1 MSGFITVAARCA
13 IIGGVLRIVASFIP
27 YIPESP
33 WPESPWPESP
43 WLEGYYAVIGI
54 CLMFGLIG
62 IFVQTVDIVSV
73 WGKFGWTIAMIGQ
86 ASIIGP
92 DARMF
97 GIDFY
102 MAGSFILLPGL
113 AIWSLALLRGGVM
126 RAAAGWWLTGGALA
140 AATIL
145 SGIAGLVPAAGVAL
159 GLGFVVA
166 GRAGLAQPQPAPKP
180 TIHPA

>member
-1 MSGFITVAARCA
+1 MSGLITIAARCA

-27 YIPESP
+27 YIPEN
-33 WPESPWPESP
+33 PWPESP
-43 WLEGYYAVIGI
+43 WLEGYYAVIDI

-62 IFVQTVDIVSV
+62 IFAQTVDKIGV
-73 WGKFGWTIAMIGQ
+73 WGKLGWTVAMIGQ

-102 MAGSFILLPGL
+102 LAGCVILLTGL

-126 RAAAGWWLTGGALA
+126 RAAAGWWLTCGGLA
-140 AATIL
+140 VATIL

-159 GLGFVVA
+159 GLGFVLS
-166 GRAGLAQPQPAPKP
+166 GRACLAAIQHA
-180 TIHPA
+180 

>member
-1 MSGFITVAARCA
+1 MSGLITIAARCA
-13 IIGGVLRIVASFIP
+13 IIGGVLRMVASFIP

-33 WPESPWPESP
+33 W
-43 WLEGYYAVIGI
+43 LEGYYAVIDI

-62 IFVQTVDIVSV
+62 IFAQTVDLVSV
-73 WGKFGWTIAMIGQ
+73 WGKSGWTIAMIGQ

-102 MAGSFILLPGL
+102 LAGSVILLTGL
-113 AIWSLALLRGGVM
+113 TIWSLAMLRGGVM
-126 RAAAGWWLTGGALA
+126 RAAAGWWLICGALA
-140 AATIL
+140 VATIL

-166 GRAGLAQPQPAPKP
+166 GRACLAAIQHA
-180 TIHPA
+180 

>member
-1 MSGFITVAARCA
+1 MSGFLTITARCA

-33 WPESPWPESP
+33 W
-43 WLEGYYAVIGI
+43 LEGYYAVIDI

-62 IFVQTVDIVSV
+62 IFAQTVFVQTGDKIGV
-73 WGKFGWTIAMIGQ
+73 WGTFGWTVAMIGQ

-102 MAGSFILLPGL
+102 LAGSLILLTGL

-126 RAAAGWWLTGGALA
+126 RAAAGWWLTCGGLA
-140 AATIL
+140 VATIL
-145 SGIAGLVPAAGVAL
+145 SGMAGLVPAAGVAL

-166 GRAGLAQPQPAPKP
+166 GRACLAPAQPTLQPA
-180 TIHPA
+180 T

>member
-1 MSGFITVAARCA
+1 MSGFLTVAARCA

-27 YIPESP
+27 YV
-33 WPESPWPESP
+33 PESP
-43 WLEGYYAVIGI
+43 WLEGYYAIIDI
-54 CLMFGLIG
+54 CLVFGLIG
-62 IFVQTVDIVSV
+62 IFAQTVDIIGV

-86 ASIIGP
+86 SSIIGP

-126 RAAAGWWLTGGALA
+126 RAAAGWWLTGAGLA
-140 AATIL
+140 VATIL

-166 GRAGLAQPQPAPKP
+166 GRACLAPPQPIPQP
-180 TIHPA
+180 TLQPA

>member
-1 MSGFITVAARCA
+1 MSGFLTIAARCA

-33 WPESPWPESP
+33 WPETP
-43 WLEGYYAVIGI
+43 WLEGYYAVIDI

-62 IFVQTVDIVSV
+62 IFAQTVDIISV

-102 MAGSFILLPGL
+102 MAGSVTLLTGL
-113 AIWSLALLRGGVM
+113 AIWSLAMLRGGVM
-126 RAAAGWWLTGGALA
+126 RAAAGWWLTGGGLA
-140 AATIL
+140 VATIL

-159 GLGFVVA
+159 GFGFVHA
-166 GRAGLAQPQPAPKP
+166 GRACLAPPQPTAR
-180 TIHPA
+180 PAIQPA